1 MTDQIDSNHE
11 DFLYGIACLPMPGK
25 QRILAARSSGLYSSL
40 DGETWELATSSLEIQ
55 DAYSATA
62 IAVVPGRKPSARNP
76 DDASST
82 QSPHHVFLG
91 LAGGI
96 LYSQDGGN
104 QWLSA
109 RVPKPPPVVSCFA
122 VSPDYE
128 RDGVVLAG
136 SLEDGV
142 LRSADRGRSWVT
154 WNFGLLDLAVM
165 SLAISP
171 NFADDETVFAGTESG
186 LFRSSN
192 GGRAW
197 REVPMPAGYDPVIS
211 LAISPNFGFSGE
223 NSQTILAGTESL
235 GLFQSDDRGKSLHRI
250 TGDGLEGMIQS
261 VVFSPDY
268 PVDPAILVVVEGKV
282 LLSRDDGQS
291 WVEIFEEITDPS
303 PAAAFLAPDGLKT
316 GQKAWLGLADGQV
329 LGVFLP

>member
-1 MTDQIDSNHE
+1 MTEQLDSNPE
-11 DFLYGIACLPMPGK
+11 DFLYGAACLPIPGI
-25 QRILAARSSGLYSSL
+25 QRIFAARSSGLYSSL
-40 DGETWELATSSLEIQ
+40 DGVTWELATSSLEIQ
-55 DAYSATA
+55 DTYSATA
-62 IAVVPGRKPSARNP
+62 VAVVPGRKTAIHRL
-76 DDASST
+76 DDSHSDL
-82 QSPHHVFLG
+82 HDVFLG

-109 RVPKPPPVVSCFA
+109 RVPKPPPVISCFA
-122 VSPDYE
+122 VSPDFE

-171 NFADDETVFAGTESG
+171 NFAEDETVYAGTESG
-186 LFRSSN
+186 IFRSSN

-197 REVPMPAGYDPVIS
+197 REVPLPVGYDPIIS
-211 LAISPNFGFSGE
+211 LALSPGFGLPGE
-223 NSQTILAGTESL
+223 NNQTLLAGTESQ
-235 GLFQSDDRGKSLHRI
+235 GLFRSDDRGKSWHALQPDR
-250 TGDGLEGMIQS
+250 LEGMIQS

-282 LLSRDDGQS
+282 LLSRDDGHN
-291 WVEIFEEITDPS
+291 WTEIFIEITDHLQ
-303 PAAAFLAPDGLKT
+303 AATFLAPHGMKT
-316 GQKAWLGLADGQV
+316 GQKAWLGLANGQV
-329 LGVFLP
+329 LGVVFP

>member
-1 MTDQIDSNHE
+1 MTEQIDTNHD
-11 DFLYGIACLPMPGK
+11 DFLYGVACLPMPGE
-25 QRILAARSSGLYSSL
+25 QRIFAARSSGLYSTL
-40 DGETWELATSSLEIQ
+40 DGVSWDLATTSLAIQ
-55 DAYSATA
+55 DSYSATA
-62 IAVVPGRKPSARNP
+62 VAVVPGRKTSTHKL
-76 DDASST
+76 DDSHSEVP
-82 QSPHHVFLG
+82 PHDVFLG

-122 VSPDYE
+122 ASPDFE

-171 NFADDETVFAGTESG
+171 NFAEDEMVFAGTESG

-192 GGRAW
+192 GGRA
-197 REVPMPAGYDPVIS
+197 
-211 LAISPNFGFSGE
+211 
-223 NSQTILAGTESL
+223 
-235 GLFQSDDRGKSLHRI
+235 
-250 TGDGLEGMIQS
+250 
-261 VVFSPDY
+261 
-268 PVDPAILVVVEGKV
+268 
-282 LLSRDDGQS
+282 
-291 WVEIFEEITDPS
+291 
-303 PAAAFLAPDGLKT
+303 
-316 GQKAWLGLADGQV
+316 
-329 LGVFLP
+329 